1 MRHRD
6 VPGME
11 QRLYAAPALAAFDV
25 ARFVV
30 PVVSHIVDEAEP
42 LPFGVREI
50 DAADAA
56 RIGRLV
62 IDAVEGEC
70 VDTLWTFA
78 GRPAPGRL
86 GVASAC
92 GRIGAVEFGR

>member
-6 VPGME
+6 MPGME
-11 QRLYAAPALAAFDV
+11 QRLYTAPALAAFDV

-30 PVVSHIVDEAEP
+30 PVVSHLVDEAEP
-42 LPFGVREI
+42 LPFGVGEI

-56 RIGRLV
+56 RIGRSV

-70 VDTLWTFA
+70 VNTLRTFA
-78 GRPAPGRL
+78 GRPASSRL

-92 GRIGAVEFGR
+92 GGIGTVEFG